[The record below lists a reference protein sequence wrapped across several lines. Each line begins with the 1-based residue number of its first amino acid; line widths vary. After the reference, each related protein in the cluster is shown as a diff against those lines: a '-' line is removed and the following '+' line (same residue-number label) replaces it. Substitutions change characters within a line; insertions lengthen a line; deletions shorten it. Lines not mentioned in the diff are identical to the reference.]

1 MPNLEL
7 DWFEVKDPHPASL
20 VNIQRVVDHMVTVG
34 ATNKF
39 APISLYAIA
48 KAIGRQQKQITQ
60 LIRDRPGFIRVE
72 SNGKSRGYYYDS
84 KNFGMKYPAVYGVL
98 RTRNDLL
105 AVEDVEQAVRTEVKE
120 TVQEFNDRMPELA
133 KKFRQE
139 ISNVPDLPEFAI
151 PGGGKRARM
160 IVEFSVAEDPQQLI
174 MLAFDRLADPRFPE
188 NREKNGIKLLSGL
201 LSSRLPKENDN
212 G

>member
-1 MPNLEL
+1 LAHEYI
-7 DWFEVKDPHPASL
+7 DWFEVKDPHPAAL
-20 VNIQRVVDHMVTVG
+20 PNLQNIVDYMVAEKAVHNTH
-34 ATNKF
+34 
-39 APISLYAIA
+39 PLSIYAIA
-48 KAIGRQQKQITQ
+48 KRMGKQHKQIAQ
-60 LIRDRPGFIRVE
+60 LLRGRPGFVE
-72 SNGKSRGYYYDS
+72 VHRDGKFQGYYYDYVT
-84 KNFGMKYPAVYGVL
+84 FTDKYPSNYRDL
-98 RTRNDLL
+98 KRTRVLL
-105 AVEDVEQAVRTEVKE
+105 SEDIKE
-120 TVQEFNDRMPELA
+120 TLHDNVQEFNDRMPELA

-160 IVEFSVAEDPQQLI
+160 IVEFSVAEDPQQQILI
-174 MLAFDRLADPRFPE
+174 AFDRLADPRFPE